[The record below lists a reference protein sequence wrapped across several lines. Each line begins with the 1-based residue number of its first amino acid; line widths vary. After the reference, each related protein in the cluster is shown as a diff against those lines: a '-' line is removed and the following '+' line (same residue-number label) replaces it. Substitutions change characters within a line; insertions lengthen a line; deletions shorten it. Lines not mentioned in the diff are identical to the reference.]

1 MPDLADLVNDLIAL
15 IPDDGRRITNDEI
28 RIALESE
35 AGEPIS
41 DEELKELKSQV
52 VALGAAEGVKG
63 PGGGLKSPGVVPP
76 LRAAAPAAGTRPRRN
91 GNGASA
97 QAPQS
102 DIAPGTMTD
111 SVLTGELRNKIDQ
124 IWNAFWSGGIA
135 NPLEVLEQLTYL
147 LFIQRL
153 DEEETRE
160 ERRANTSKQPMRRRI
175 FPEGADE
182 QGRPWGELRWSRFKE
197 LGEAASMFK
206 VVGERV
212 FPFLR
217 ELGGEESAYAT
228 HMHDARFT
236 IPTPALLAKVVDM
249 LDEVPMQDRD
259 TKGDIYE
266 YMLGKLATAGTNGQ
280 FRTPRHIIE
289 LMVAMT
295 EPTPRDVMVDPACGT
310 CGFPVAVG
318 EYLREHHR
326 EVLSDPELR
335 EHFNHGLF
343 HGFDFDN
350 TMLRIGAMNMLL
362 HGVENPDVSYRD
374 SLSEDSASEEN
385 KYTLILANPPFA
397 GSLDYE
403 STSGKLQRV
412 VKTKKTELLFMAL
425 FLQLLKPGGRAAVIV
440 PDGVLFGSSKAHK
453 ELRRTLVEDH
463 FLEGVVSL
471 PSGVFRP
478 YAGVSTA
485 ILFFTKTGR
494 GGTDHVWF
502 YDMTANGWSLDD
514 KRNPLL
520 PLEKLGPTPKETLAE
535 GEHEKNNLPE
545 CLSRW
550 RQRKDSERERARTAQ
565 SFCVP
570 KEEIAAQGYDLSLNR
585 YKELVHE
592 EVEHRPPLEIL
603 AELRAIEQ
611 EILQGIEELEG
622 MLR

>member
-1 MPDLADLVNDLIAL
+1 MPARTDLTDALIAL
-15 IPDDGRRITNDEI
+15 IPEDGSRITNEEI
-28 RIALESE
+28 RSALESE

-41 DEELKELKSQV
+41 DDELKELKVMV
-52 VALGAAEGVKG
+52 VAMGAAEGVKG
-63 PGGGLKSPGVVPP
+63 PGGGLKAAGVDAPP
-76 LRAAAPAAGTRPRRN
+76 RAAPATSGTRSRRS
-91 GNGASA
+91 GNSSA
-97 QAPQS
+97 PAAPQS
-102 DIAPGTMTD
+102 TIAPGTTAA
-111 SVLTGELRNKIDQ
+111 SVLTGELRNQIDR
-124 IWNAFWSGGIA
+124 IWDAFWSGGIA

-147 LFIQRL
+147 LFIRRL
-153 DEEETRE
+153 DELETLE
-160 ERRANTSKQPMRRRI
+160 ERRSQRSGQPMRRRI

-182 QGRPWGELRWSRFKE
+182 QGRLWSELRWSRFKE
-197 LGEAASMFK
+197 LGDPASMFQ

-228 HMHDARFT
+228 HMRDARFT
-236 IPTPALLAKVVDM
+236 IPTAGLLTKVVEL
-249 LDEVPMQDRD
+249 LDAVPMEDRD

-289 LMVAMT
+289 LMVALT

-318 EYLREHHR
+318 EYLRDHHP
-326 EVLSDPELR
+326 EVLGDPELR

-343 HGFDFDN
+343 HGFDFDT
-350 TMLRIGAMNMLL
+350 TMLRIGAMNMML

-374 SLSEDSASEEN
+374 SLSEDGALEEN

-403 STSGKLQRV
+403 STSAKLQRV

-485 ILFFTKTGR
+485 ILLFTKTGR
-494 GGTDHVWF
+494 GGTDQVWF
-502 YDMTANGWSLDD
+502 YDMTADGWSLDD

-520 PLEKLGPTPKETLAE
+520 PLEKLGPTPKEPLAE
-535 GEHEKNNLPE
+535 GEHEKNNLPD

-550 RQRKDSERERARTAQ
+550 RQSKDSERERERTAQ
-565 SFCVP
+565 SFCVL
-570 KEEIAAQGYDLSLNR
+570 KEEIASQGYDLSLNR
-585 YKELVHE
+585 YKELIHE